1 MSYTKKKGWKGVK
14 TQKPATV
21 PYREPIQSTKSNND
35 KNPPSMYNLTQ
46 SQNRYKKEFLIV
58 GSMFSKLS
66 KALLFLFRHKAQNI
80 HNGVAFQVVFFF
92 FYMKNLTPIECQK
105 VQRSSITTNELS
117 NNGWQYGQLVSSSL
131 HK

>member
-1 MSYTKKKGWKGVK
+1 
-14 TQKPATV
+14 
-21 PYREPIQSTKSNND
+21 
-35 KNPPSMYNLTQ
+35 MYNLTQ

-58 GSMFSKLS
+58 RSMLSKLS
-66 KALLFLFRHKAQNI
+66 KALLFLSRHKAQNIHNGHKAQNI

-117 NNGWQYGQLVSSSL
+117 NNG
-131 HK
+131 